1 MWLVYIKCRFKPVLV
16 DNLNFIE
23 VGMPILVNGSVGL
36 IQRIVN
42 ANEVN
47 RIL

>member
-1 MWLVYIKCRFKPVLV
+1 MWLVYIKCRFKPVLL
-16 DNLNFIE
+16 DNLNFVE
-23 VGMPILVNGSVGL
+23 VGMPILVDGMIGL

-42 ANEVN
+42 VNEAS